1 MIAVTDGQ
9 SRKVIM
15 VVEDDS
21 LLRESL
27 SLMLQDFGYSV
38 VDAEDADEAIS
49 VAVKSVD
56 RVDLVFADVG
66 IPGDIPGA
74 LDGDDL
80 AAWFTRYAPHVPVIL
95 TSGKVSPARGGRCFL
110 AKPVDDNEL
119 HRRIDELLC
128 FICES
133 EIRVSTQP
141 LSLKANR
148 PLLAKGYIR
157 LLR

>member
-9 SRKVIM
+9 SRKVIV

-56 RVDLVFADVG
+56 RVDLVFADVD
-66 IPGDIPGA
+66 IPGDIPGRSTA
-74 LDGDDL
+74 
-80 AAWFTRYAPHVPVIL
+80 TIL
-95 TSGKVSPARGGRCFL
+95 LPGLPAMYPTSRS
-110 AKPVDDNEL
+110 
-119 HRRIDELLC
+119 
-128 FICES
+128 S
-133 EIRVSTQP
+133 
-141 LSLKANR
+141 
-148 PLLAKGYIR
+148 
-157 LLR
+157 

>member
-56 RVDLVFADVG
+56 RVDLVFADV
-66 IPGDIPGA
+66 DIPGGHPRGA
-74 LDGDDL
+74 RRQRSCR
-80 AAWFTRYAPHVPVIL
+80 WFTRYAPHVPVIL
-95 TSGKVSPARGGRCFL
+95 TSGKVSAARGGRCFL

-119 HRRIDELLC
+119 HRRIDEL
-128 FICES
+128 
-133 EIRVSTQP
+133 
-141 LSLKANR
+141 
-148 PLLAKGYIR
+148 PLLHS
-157 LLR
+157 

>member
-49 VAVKSVD
+49 VAMKSVN
-56 RVDLVFADVG
+56 RVDLVFADV
-66 IPGDIPGA
+66 DIPGA
-74 LDGDDL
+74 LDGNGL
-80 AAWFTRYAPHVPVIL
+80 AAWFTRYAPHAPVIL
-95 TSGKVSPARGGRCFL
+95 TSGKITSVRGGRYFL

-119 HRRIDELLC
+119 HRRVDELL
-128 FICES
+128 
-133 EIRVSTQP
+133 
-141 LSLKANR
+141 SLH
-148 PLLAKGYIR
+148 P
-157 LLR
+157 

>member
-49 VAVKSVD
+49 VAVKSVN
-56 RVDLVFADVG
+56 RVDLVFADV
-66 IPGDIPGA
+66 DIPGA
-74 LDGDDL
+74 LDGNGL

-95 TSGKVSPARGGRCFL
+95 TSGKVSSARGSRYFL

-119 HRRIDELLC
+119 HRRIDELL
-128 FICES
+128 S
-133 EIRVSTQP
+133 RHP
-141 LSLKANR
+141 
-148 PLLAKGYIR
+148 
-157 LLR
+157 